1 MVLVLKN
8 DQMENLLP
16 MSEEIDAIE
25 QAFRELGQGK
35 AMNAPR
41 GAAENAVERRR
52 RAILL
57 QQHHGTQCRA

>member
-25 QAFRELGQGK
+25 QAFRELGEGK

-41 GAAENAVERRR
+41 ARPPSRCRSSSRAAASSCRR
-52 RAILL
+52 
-57 QQHHGTQCRA
+57 